1 MISKKKMSGFSGIN
15 MLVVIAVSFL
25 IVSYSLTAYK
35 ANIDEKAKPEAA
47 IAATVEAKHELLQP
61 VVTEF
66 KSYSN
71 QTYVSDSKLT
81 PVLNP
86 EKRKDP
92 ILPIAPVEKV
102 EKPTPQPIIEKNEN
116 HYHFEDLNSG
126 ITYLASSLLGIFAA
140 FCLYKGFGK
149 FAQNLSVKK
158 AIKKSK
164 LLLTSFEADINNS
177 STYLDYTRVITDQ
190 LRFNNTIMEQ
200 NKNSYHIPALSVVND
215 KLVANLNF
223 AESSL
228 VKDMR

>member
-1 MISKKKMSGFSGIN
+1 MISKNKMAGFSEIY
-15 MLVVIAVSFL
+15 MLLSIIFFFS
-25 IVSYSLTAYK
+25 IMSYLLMSQKGTPSDMSETK
-35 ANIDEKAKPEAA
+35 TSV
-47 IAATVEAKHELLQP
+47 ATVEVKHEILQP

-71 QTYVSDSKLT
+71 ETYVSNSKLT

-86 EKRKDP
+86 EMRKDP
-92 ILPIAPVEKV
+92 ILPVAPVEKV
-102 EKPTPQPIIEKNEN
+102 ETPVPAPIIEKNEN

-126 ITYLASSLLGIFAA
+126 ITYLASSLLGIFTA
-140 FCLYKGFGK
+140 FCLYKGFGRIS
-149 FAQNLSVKK
+149 QNISVKR
-158 AIKKSK
+158 AIKKSTI
-164 LLLTSFEADINNS
+164 LLKSFEADINNT

-200 NKNSYHIPALSVVND
+200 NKNSYHIASLSVVND